1 MLALALEAEPPGPL
15 EDGEEGKDREQTPGA
30 GAQRRKERPPR
41 DARQTATI
49 KRGVFSEK
57 PLKFCAEALARVR
70 GTRWT
75 ARTPAACQ
83 G

>member
-1 MLALALEAEPPGPL
+1 MGRKARTVSKHLGQVHR
-15 EDGEEGKDREQTPGA
+15 DG
-30 GAQRRKERPPR
+30 KERPPR

-70 GTRWT
+70 GTR
-75 ARTPAACQ
+75 
-83 G
+83 